1 MAEYFEVG
9 VRYDRTNENGIPVKV
24 TEQYLVDAMS
34 FTEAEARITSEVAQ
48 YYTSGDFKVMTI
60 KRSKISEIT
69 IDKYGIA
76 SDVAAEAKKLTGE
89 NKHANSDVDRF
100 YKVKV
105 NWIDFDE
112 KTLKEKLTPQY
123 YLVAAGSLDAA
134 HDVIRQYLHGT
145 VRDYDVATVDES
157 KIVDVIIPAPKYNG
171 KDART
176 NDSTR

>member
-60 KRSKISEIT
+60 KRSQISEIT
-69 IDKYGIA
+69 IDKYGLA
-76 SDVAAEAKKLTGE
+76 SE
-89 NKHANSDVDRF
+89 DRF

-112 KTLKEKLTPQY
+112 KTLKEKRTPQY

-157 KIVDVIIPAPKYNG
+157 KIVDVIIPAPKENG
-171 KDART
+171 KDA
-176 NDSTR
+176 

>member
-9 VRYDRTNENGIPVKV
+9 VRYYRTNENGIPVKV

-48 YYTSGDFKVMTI
+48 YYTSGYFKVMTI
-60 KRSKISEIT
+60 KRSQISEIT

-76 SDVAAEAKKLTGE
+76 SDVASEAKKLTGE
-89 NKHANSDVDRF
+89 NKHANSDEDRF

-105 NWIDFDE
+105 NWINFDE
-112 KTLKEKLTPQY
+112 KTLKEKRTPQY

-134 HDVIRQYLHGT
+134 HDVIRKYLHGT

>member
-60 KRSKISEIT
+60 KRSQISEIT

-76 SDVAAEAKKLTGE
+76 SDVASEAKKLTGE

-105 NWIDFDE
+105 YWINFDE
-112 KTLKEKLTPQY
+112 KTLKEKRTPQY

-157 KIVDVIIPAPKYNG
+157 KIVDVIITAPKENG
-171 KDART
+171 KDA
-176 NDSTR
+176 

>member
-9 VRYDRTNENGIPVKV
+9 VRYDRTNEKGIQVKV

-34 FTEAEARITSEVAQ
+34 FTEAEARITAYVAQ

-60 KRSKISEIT
+60 KRSQISEIT
-69 IDKYGIA
+69 IDKYGLA
-76 SDVAAEAKKLTGE
+76 SEVAAEAKKLTGE

-105 NWIDFDE
+105 NWIELDE
-112 KTLKEKLTPQY
+112 NTLKEKRTPQY

-134 HDVIRQYLHGT
+134 HDVIRQYLNGT
-145 VRDYDVATVDES
+145 VRDYDVSTVDES
-157 KIVDVIIPAPKYNG
+157 KIVDVIITAPKENG
-171 KDART
+171 KDA
-176 NDSTR
+176 